1 MTNALRKIILTIP
14 STFKAY
20 VYGWRNIK
28 TGFIRYGRMY
38 IGYAGRSEIYDG
50 YKFSSDDADL
60 IADYGRGYL
69 RRSILFYA
77 NSIAEAITMER
88 KLLKYADARHNVKFY
103 NKSNGGGANLL
114 DYKTITD
121 EEAAVGIDWINGI
134 DPIYEVDTY
143 NFVDNELVSSIL
155 KNVKDGKYEVKQI
168 DVKEIS
174 TYKQNQVRLVMID
187 HNHQKG
193 IVDKMIE
200 NPSDARNYVQ
210 PIIVSVDKDANCCII
225 EGNHTYSAAQ
235 EANWKEAPVIFLN
248 TSEFHDNQSNIDQFG
263 VFANHT
269 PILKKP
275 NSSHDCQ
282 RAIINLYNNNLA
294 KNDDADFS
302 VLQGEKFKNT
312 CLKIWGIPGVWSNKT
327 IVSSLKQAI
336 NRLRTDK
343 AIADLNF
350 QLYSKKELNGLVE
363 SIEKSN
369 PNLPIITITSGAVY
383 NAGVGGIMNKMGS
396 MKCWKGLLVVHHND
410 IHEYETW
417 KESETKLKN
426 ALQLLK
432 NKCKIKYVLLN
443 SFKKQTKITI

>member
-1 MTNALRKIILTIP
+1 MTNALRKINLTIP

-38 IGYAGRSEIYDG
+38 IGYAGRDEIYDG